1 VPPILAVNISPVP
14 HVFTSEVVLSNE
26 AALPLPFSSP
36 RQPDNEVASPVRAV
50 APLASAAR
58 GGDAG
63 AFAELY
69 RTHARMVHGLLVA
82 RVPRPEVDDLVQE
95 VFLAA
100 WRRIGSLRD
109 SAAFPG
115 WLAAIAKHLAIDHL
129 RQRATD
135 TVELPEDVPD
145 PSGDGDPARV
155 VLDAIRALPEAYR
168 DTLILRLVEGMTGP
182 EIAARTGL
190 TEGSVRVNLHRGMKL
205 LRVRLH
211 GPSSRRSAA
220 GSGSVDAKAGEAL

>member
-1 VPPILAVNISPVP
+1 LK
-14 HVFTSEVVLSNE
+14 SEVVLSNE

-36 RQPDNEVASPVRAV
+36 RQPDNEQASPGGAV

-58 GGDAG
+58 EGDDA

-82 RVPRPEVDDLVQE
+82 RVPRRDVDDLVQE

-109 SAAFPG
+109 PAAFPG
-115 WLAAIAKHLAIDHL
+115 WLAAIARHQAIDHL
-129 RQRATD
+129 RQRAAD
-135 TVELPEDVPD
+135 TVELPDDVPD
-145 PSGDGDPARV
+145 RSGDKDPARV
-155 VLDAIRALPEAYR
+155 VLDAIRALPDAYR
-168 DTLILRLVEGMTGP
+168 DTLVLRLVEGMTGP

-205 LRVRLH
+205 LRIRLH
-211 GPSSRRSAA
+211 GPPPRKGAA
-220 GSGSVDAKAGEAL
+220 GTVDAEAGEVL